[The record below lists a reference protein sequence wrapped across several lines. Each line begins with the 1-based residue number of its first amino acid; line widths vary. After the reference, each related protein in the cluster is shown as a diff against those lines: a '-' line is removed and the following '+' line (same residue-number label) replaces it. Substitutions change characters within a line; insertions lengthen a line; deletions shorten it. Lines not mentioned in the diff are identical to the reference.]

1 MHNQLRKSLLAS
13 AALTVLGTGTA
24 SLMAAEKALDLRSDD
39 AAVKA
44 TLQASFTGNEI
55 APMSRLDQS
64 EAQQACSAAA
74 GGALEPALKA
84 RLEKAAMAA
93 IKYPQD
99 DQYLGDWKRGQN
111 LASKGNGLTWRDKPG
126 SQAYGNCYAC
136 HQLETAQLSYGTIGP
151 SLNNYGKL
159 RGTAPAMLKY
169 TWGRLWNSHA
179 FNACNAMPRFGA
191 AGILNETDLKD
202 LMALLLDPNSPVNE

>member
-1 MHNQLRKSLLAS
+1 MYRHLPKSLLAGVS
-13 AALTVLGTGTA
+13 IALLGTTPGL
-24 SLMAAEKALDLRSDD
+24 LMAADKALDLRSDD

-55 APMSRLDQS
+55 APMSRLDQT
-64 EAQQACSAAA
+64 EEQKACSAAA
-74 GGALEPALKA
+74 GKPLDPALKA
-84 RLEKAAMAA
+84 RLEKTAQKT
-93 IKYPQD
+93 IKYPSD
-99 DQYLGDWKRGQN
+99 NQYLGDWKRGQE

-159 RGTAPAMLKY
+159 RGSEPAMLKY

-191 AGILNETDLKD
+191 AGILSETDLKD
-202 LMALLLDPNSPVNE
+202 LMALLHDPASPVNE